1 MKVFLFEDLPGE
13 PAKQIE
19 LGMEAQRFVM
29 VKQSINLTNNSV
41 DKNLKSIANY
51 FVFKIYS

>member
-1 MKVFLFEDLPGE
+1 MMKVFLFEDLAVE

-19 LGMEAQRFVM
+19 RGVEVQRSVM

-41 DKNLKSIANY
+41 DKNLK
-51 FVFKIYS
+51 